1 MRTTLL
7 IATIVAALGL
17 AACSSGGGSQAIP
30 GGGSQA
36 SAPMNLHGYHI
47 IFLKQGDVKPD
58 KGCLQTCGCP
68 SYWQVCYKIA
78 YGTPLNYPICVG
90 LYKSC
95 LKHFSF
101 TWSQTLYTL
110 VNHVKSFRILSS
122 FYPNPGNP
130 TTVTANER
138 FLIKASRIGVKY
150 TSQVT
155 ACLVSSASNCVTAN
169 VGLWPIAGSGQ

>member
-36 SAPMNLHGYHI
+36 SSPMNSHGGYHV
-47 IFLKQGDVKPD
+47 IFLKQGDIKPD
-58 KGCLQTCGCP
+58 KGCLETCGCP

-78 YGTPLNYPICVG
+78 YGTPLNYQICVG

-95 LKHFSF
+95 LKGFSF
-101 TWSQTLYTL
+101 NWSQTLYTL
-110 VNHVKSFRILSS
+110 VNHAKSFRILSS
-122 FYPNPGNP
+122 FSPNPGNP

-150 TSQVT
+150 TSTVT
-155 ACLVSSASNCVTAN
+155 ACLVGSPSNCVSAN
-169 VGLWPIAGSGQ
+169 VGLWPISGT